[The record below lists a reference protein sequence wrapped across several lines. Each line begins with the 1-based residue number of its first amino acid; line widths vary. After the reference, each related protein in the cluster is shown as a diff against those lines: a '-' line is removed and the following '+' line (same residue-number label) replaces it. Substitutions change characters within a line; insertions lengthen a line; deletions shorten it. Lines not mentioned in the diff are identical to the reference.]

1 MRLVS
6 TPQLPD
12 ACSAFPRR
20 LLAERPVPCGS
31 PFLLGLAPPKVV
43 PSDFS
48 LYLTGRTG
56 SQPVTWSLFSK
67 KNQSFMTSAFAT
79 QGEQVEVLHATND
92 DHGGVVVE
100 VKDQMDSRTYVSSLR
115 ASLEIWRQQEKRGVW
130 IKLPIELASLVQPTV
145 EHLDASSDPSTPVL
159 DIDPYEG
166 FRYHHAEPNYL
177 MLVYWIPATQ
187 NTLPVNATHRVGV
200 GAFVMNDKRE
210 VLAVQEKSG
219 KFRGSGVWKFP
230 TGVVDPGEDIFA
242 GAIDTE
248 FIEVLAFR
256 QCHKSFFDKSDLFFI
271 CMLRP
276 ISSDIKKQDSEV
288 EAAEWIPIEQFAAQP
303 FVEKHELLRH
313 IIDLGLAKF
322 QKGYAGFSPICIK
335 SAFTSRQSSLYLNKR
350 DLNQP

>member
-1 MRLVS
+1 MQRCRLPMLQFDAVGLYS
-6 TPQLPD
+6 SITRCLFRFSSPASRRTPSSLRQPLSSRIS
-12 ACSAFPRR
+12 SA
-20 LLAERPVPCGS
+20 
-31 PFLLGLAPPKVV
+31 K
-43 PSDFS
+43 D
-48 LYLTGRTG
+48 LTGRTG

-100 VKDQMDSRTYVSSLR
+100 VKDQMDSRTYVSLLR

-145 EHLDASSDPSTPVL
+145 E
-159 DIDPYEG
+159 EG

-242 GAIDTE
+242 GAVREVKEETGIDTE

-271 CMLRP
+271 CMLHP